1 MATVVELIA
10 AEYANLVVYQLMV
23 ESNDPV
29 FVPGMNIPFA
39 IAVDIM
45 MGTRVFTRRML
56 AERPAWI
63 NDYTVVDTIGLL
75 CGELCETLYPRL
87 AFFLSL
93 GPKPEDLAEL
103 YWIVAAF
110 NTQNDAD
117 IITTHD
123 MLRSYGVP
131 YTPNF
136 ANDIAEDAARPDRLP
151 ASYVLHS
158 HINRMDM

>member
-75 CGELCETLYPRL
+75 CGEL
-87 AFFLSL
+87 
-93 GPKPEDLAEL
+93 
-103 YWIVAAF
+103 
-110 NTQNDAD
+110 
-117 IITTHD
+117 
-123 MLRSYGVP
+123 
-131 YTPNF
+131 
-136 ANDIAEDAARPDRLP
+136 
-151 ASYVLHS
+151 
-158 HINRMDM
+158 